1 MFCSKRSIMLSFS
14 NYLTEAKKKIDS
26 SETEIEPDTD
36 KINSNT
42 ALGVAF
48 ETLTALH
55 LHDRTDSSKN
65 KDPEHLKRIE
75 EIRAKHQKALA
86 FLTPEKRAKVL
97 KGSDRA
103 ATAYLDSLGKQG
115 IKPTDIHEVH
125 HTSTGIDKV
134 FGSKVN
140 QSQNPHDIVVRTK
153 RPHPSA
159 FGPNN
164 DLHGTSLK
172 LTQGTLSNNGV
183 GEMDKVAASHGMK
196 MNMGDIWNKGY
207 KDTVGDMP
215 KKEVKKI
222 RDREDVAG
230 GYLKT
235 RDKVLK
241 HYQNAFNNPEG
252 ATPEEKLANQK
263 KHLAY
268 LMKSNPDM
276 NYDYTNAEKGY
287 SKPVSDL
294 DHVKAVQSARSFSTR
309 VTDSMMHIYDHEGKH
324 ILSVEH
330 RATHGP
336 WSSIQVNAKLG
347 SMKATGQP
355 AKAHPAAAVNPP
367 EDKAPPAPVQAPPA
381 QRPDSGGFGQ
391 FRGEGPNVGKLPR
404 NHHPYKDNSIG
415 GHQDS
420 GQ

>member
-1 MFCSKRSIMLSFS
+1 
-14 NYLTEAKKKIDS
+14 
-26 SETEIEPDTD
+26 
-36 KINSNT
+36 
-42 ALGVAF
+42 
-48 ETLTALH
+48 
-55 LHDRTDSSKN
+55 
-65 KDPEHLKRIE
+65 
-75 EIRAKHQKALA
+75 
-86 FLTPEKRAKVL
+86 
-97 KGSDRA
+97 
-103 ATAYLDSLGKQG
+103 
-115 IKPTDIHEVH
+115 
-125 HTSTGIDKV
+125 
-134 FGSKVN
+134 
-140 QSQNPHDIVVRTK
+140 
-153 RPHPSA
+153 
-159 FGPNN
+159 
-164 DLHGTSLK
+164 
-172 LTQGTLSNNGV
+172 
-183 GEMDKVAASHGMK
+183 
-196 MNMGDIWNKGY
+196 
-207 KDTVGDMP
+207 MP

-241 HYQNAFNNPEG
+241 HYQNAFNSPEG
-252 ATPEEKLANQK
+252 ATPEEKLENQK

-294 DHVKAVQSARSFSTR
+294 DHVKAVQAARSFSTR

-367 EDKAPPAPVQAPPA
+367 ENKAPPVPVQAPPA

-391 FRGEGPNVGKLPR
+391 HRGDGPNIGKQLPKHYQGYVDR
-404 NHHPYKDNSIG
+404 SSYMGHKDN
-415 GHQDS
+415 

>member
-1 MFCSKRSIMLSFS
+1 MLNFS
-14 NYLTEAKKKIDS
+14 NFLTEAKKRGVDT

-36 KINSNT
+36 KINRNT

-48 ETLTALH
+48 ETLTALN
-55 LHDRTDSSKN
+55 LHNRTDSLKN
-65 KDPEHLKRIE
+65 KDPEHLKRIADIQE
-75 EIRAKHQKALA
+75 KHKKALE
-86 FLTPEKRAKVL
+86 FLKPDKRAKVL
-97 KGSDRA
+97 KGADRA

-115 IKPTDIHEVH
+115 IKPTDISEVH

-134 FGSKVN
+134 LGRKVN
-140 QSQNPHDIVVRTK
+140 QSQNPHDVVVRTK
-153 RPHPSA
+153 KPHPGA

-183 GEMDKVAASHGMK
+183 GEIDRVSKDHGINL
-196 MNMGDIWNKGY
+196 NMGDLWSQGY
-207 KDTVGDMP
+207 KKTVGDMP
-215 KKEVKKI
+215 KKQVKEI
-222 RDREDVAG
+222 RERPDVVD

-252 ATPEEKLANQK
+252 NTPEEKLANQK

-287 SKPVSDL
+287 SKPVSDM
-294 DHVKAVQSARSFSTR
+294 DHVKAMKAAQSFSTR
-309 VTDSMMHIYDHEGKH
+309 ITDSMMHIYDHEGRN

-347 SMKATGQP
+347 SMKTTGTP
-355 AKAHPAAAVNPP
+355 GKAHPAAAVNPP
-367 EDKAPPAPVQAPPA
+367 EDKAPPAPVI
-381 QRPDSGGFGQ
+381 QRPDPGGFGQ
-391 FRGEGPNVGKLPR
+391 HRGDGPGKLPR
-404 NHHPYKDNSIG
+404 HYQAYKHNSVG
-415 GHQDS
+415 GFQDS
-420 GQ
+420 GI